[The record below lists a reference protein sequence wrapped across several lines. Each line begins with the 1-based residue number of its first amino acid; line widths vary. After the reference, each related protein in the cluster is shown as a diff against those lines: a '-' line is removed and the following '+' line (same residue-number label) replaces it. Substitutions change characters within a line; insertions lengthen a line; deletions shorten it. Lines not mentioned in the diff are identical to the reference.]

1 MEDPPLLGIAF
12 TQGVAPL
19 ALRVLRRAMVA
30 ASRELQMGCAEAA
43 VDRVPLAPRA
53 SGT

>member
-1 MEDPPLLGIAF
+1 MGIAF

-19 ALRVLRRAMVA
+19 VLRVLRRAMVA

-43 VDRVPLAPRA
+43 VDRVLPAPRA
-53 SGT
+53 SGTRS